1 MDRKYIIASLQSRYL
16 ESNVKTR
23 YLGVPS
29 FNYEMDI
36 NNVTYTIDSDG
47 KIFKPS
53 GEEISFDKLIKQEV
67 DNVIEEKPLL
77 ELTVSMEGHTGKT
90 LKNLLNII
98 YSKQVLIKKVFE
110 VNEDIIHKD
119 FIIAINEIQIITVDE
134 FKNAIIKDLVP
145 GIAFEDNIITF
156 KFIKDFKPEE
166 LKAYS
171 TFVTSLNE
179 FSKKIKYAS
188 YKPSNVENEKFTM
201 RVFLIRLGFI
211 GQEYKESRK
220 VLLKNLDGNS
230 AYRNF
235 NNMTND

>member
-36 NNVTYTIDSDG
+36 NNVTYTIDRDG

-53 GEEISFDKLIKQEV
+53 GEEIKFDELMEVHNLI
-67 DNVIEEKPLL
+67 DEKPRL

-90 LKNLLNII
+90 LRNLINII
-98 YSKQVLIKKVFE
+98 YSKQVLIKKVFDVE
-110 VNEDIIHKD
+110 KDIIHKD
-119 FIIAINEIQIITVDE
+119 FIITINAEEINTIEDFMDKLKRE
-134 FKNAIIKDLVP
+134 LVP
-145 GIAFEDNIITF
+145 GIVFEDNIITF
-156 KFIKDFKPEE
+156 KFIKDFKPEQI
-166 LKAYS
+166 KAYS

-188 YKPSNVENEKFTM
+188 YKPTNTDNEKFTM
-201 RVFLIRLGFI
+201 RVFLIRLGLI
-211 GQEYKESRK
+211 GQQFKESRK
-220 VLLKNLDGNS
+220 ELLKNLDGNS